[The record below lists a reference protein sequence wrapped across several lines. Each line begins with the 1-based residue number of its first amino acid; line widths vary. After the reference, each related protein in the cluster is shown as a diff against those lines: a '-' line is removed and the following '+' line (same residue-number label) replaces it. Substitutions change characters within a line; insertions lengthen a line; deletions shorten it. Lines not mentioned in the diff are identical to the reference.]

1 MTLDSRLPNFRALTP
16 AQRLEALGR
25 AARLS
30 PEDLALLATPG
41 ALSPALADGMIE
53 NVVGTFE
60 LPMGVAAN
68 FTVNGRD
75 VLVPMVVEEP
85 SVVAA
90 ASFMA
95 KLVRGCG
102 GFETSS
108 TEPLMRAQVQV
119 LGTTDPYGARQALL
133 RRRAEILEMANSRD
147 KVLIGLGGG
156 CRDIEVHVFPDTPR
170 GAMVVMHLIVDVRDA
185 MGANT
190 VNTMA
195 ESVSPLVEKIT
206 GGTVR
211 LRILSNLA
219 DLRLAR
225 ARCRVTPEALTTP
238 ERSGAEIIEGILD
251 AYTFAAVDP
260 YRAATHNKGI
270 MNGVDPVIVAT
281 GNDWRA
287 VEAGAHAYA
296 SRSGRY
302 TSLTR
307 WEKDTSGALVG
318 TIEMPMPVGL
328 VGGATK
334 THPLARLALKIL
346 DVKSAQELGE
356 VVVAVGLAQNMGALR
371 ALATEGIQR
380 GHMALHA
387 RNIALVAGA
396 VGDEVDRVA
405 RRMADEKDVRTDRAV
420 ALLEEIRQLSAG

>member
-1 MTLDSRLPNFRALTP
+1 MADSRLPNFRALTP
-16 AQRLEALGR
+16 AQRLATIAD
-25 AARLS
+25 AASLT
-30 PEDLALLATPG
+30 PEEQQLLARPG
-41 ALSPALADGMIE
+41 ALGLDRADGMIE
-53 NVVGTFE
+53 NVIGAFE
-60 LPMGVAAN
+60 LPLGVAGN
-68 FTVNGRD
+68 FQVNGRD
-75 VLVPMVVEEP
+75 VLVPMAVEEP

-95 KLVRGCG
+95 KLARECG

-108 TEPLMRAQVQV
+108 SRPLMRAQVQV
-119 LGTTDPYGARQALL
+119 LGLTDPHGARLALL
-133 RRRAEILEMANSRD
+133 RERERIVTLANSRD

-156 CRDIEVHVFPDTPR
+156 CQDLEVHVFPDTPR
-170 GAMVVMHLIVDVRDA
+170 GPMIVMHLIVDVRDA

-195 ESVSPLVEKIT
+195 EAVAPLVETIT
-206 GGTVR
+206 GGSVR

-225 ARCRVTPEALTTP
+225 ARVRLTPQVLDTKD
-238 ERSGAEIIEGILD
+238 RSGAEIIEGVLD

-270 MNGVDPVIVAT
+270 MNGIDPVIVAT

-296 SRSGRY
+296 ARSGRY
-302 TSLTR
+302 TSLTQ

-334 THPLARLALKIL
+334 THPLAKLALKIM

-356 VVVAVGLAQNMGALR
+356 VAVAVGLAQNLGALR

-396 VGDEVDRVA
+396 VGAEIDTIA
-405 RRMADEKDVRTDRAV
+405 KRMAAEQDVRTDRAL
-420 ALLEEIRQLSAG
+420 ALLEELRQSR

>member
-1 MTLDSRLPNFRALTP
+1 MVADSRLPNFRALTP
-16 AQRLEALGR
+16 AQRL
-25 AARLS
+25 AAIADAASLTAEERRQ
-30 PEDLALLATPG
+30 LAEPG
-41 ALSPALADGMIE
+41 ALGLARADGMIE
-53 NVVGTFE
+53 NVLGTFE
-60 LPMGVAAN
+60 LPLGVAGN
-68 FTVNGRD
+68 FQVNGRD
-75 VLVPMVVEEP
+75 VLVPMAVEEP

-95 KLVRGCG
+95 KLARECG

-108 TEPLMRAQVQV
+108 TRPLMRAQVQV
-119 LGTTDPYGARQALL
+119 LGLTDPHGARLALL
-133 RRRAEILEMANSRD
+133 RERERILTLANSRD
-147 KVLIGLGGG
+147 KVLIELGGG
-156 CRDIEVHVFPDTPR
+156 CQDIEVHVFPDTPR
-170 GAMVVMHLIVDVRDA
+170 GPMIVMHLIVDVRDA

-195 ESVSPLVEKIT
+195 EAVAPLVEEIV
-206 GGTVR
+206 GGSVR

-225 ARCRVTPEALTTP
+225 ARVRLTPQTLDTK
-238 ERSGAEIIEGILD
+238 ERSGAEIIEGVLD
-251 AYTFAAVDP
+251 AYTFAAIDP

-270 MNGVDPVIVAT
+270 MNGIDPVIVAT

-302 TSLTR
+302 TSLTH

-334 THPLARLALKIL
+334 THPLARLALKIM
-346 DVKSAQELGE
+346 DVRSAQELGE
-356 VVVAVGLAQNMGALR
+356 VAVAVGLAQNLGALR

-387 RNIALVAGA
+387 RNI
-396 VGDEVDRVA
+396 
-405 RRMADEKDVRTDRAV
+405 
-420 ALLEEIRQLSAG
+420 

>member
-1 MTLDSRLPNFRALTP
+1 MVADSRLPNFRAMSP
-16 AQRLEALGR
+16 AQRLEHVASVAGLTADEIALV
-25 AARLS
+25 AQ
-30 PEDLALLATPG
+30 PG
-41 ALSPALADGMIE
+41 ALGVARADGMVE
-53 NVVGTFE
+53 NVIGTFE
-60 LPMGVAAN
+60 LPFGIGGY
-68 FTVNGRD
+68 FQVNGRD

-90 ASFMA
+90 ASYMA
-95 KLVRGCG
+95 KLARACG

-108 TEPLMRAQVQV
+108 TGPLMRAQVQV
-119 LGTTDPYGARQALL
+119 LGVPDPYGARQALL
-133 RRRAEILEMANSRD
+133 KHRSEILEVANSRD
-147 KVLIGLGGG
+147 KILIGLGGG
-156 CRDIEVHVFPDTPR
+156 CKDVEIHVFPDTPR

-195 ESVSPLVEKIT
+195 EAVSPLVEKLT
-206 GGTVR
+206 AGTVR

-225 ARCRVTPEALTTP
+225 ARVRYTPEVLKTR
-238 ERSGAEIIEGILD
+238 ERSGEEIIEGIID
-251 AYTFAAVDP
+251 AYTFAAIDP

-270 MNGVDPVIVAT
+270 MNGIDPVIVAT

-296 SRSGRY
+296 CRSGRY
-302 TSLTR
+302 TSLTT
-307 WEKDTSGALVG
+307 WEKDAAGALVG

-334 THPLARLALKIL
+334 THPLARLSLKIM

-356 VVVAVGLAQNMGALR
+356 VAVAVGLAQNVGALR

-396 VGDEVDRVA
+396 TGEEIDIVA
-405 RRMADEKDVRTDRAV
+405 KRMAAEHDVRTDRAV
-420 ALLEEIRQLSAG
+420 ALLEELRTK

>member
-1 MTLDSRLPNFRALTP
+1 MVDSRLPNFRSLAPAERLAHLARAVGLTDD
-16 AQRLEALGR
+16 E
-25 AARLS
+25 AARLA
-30 PEDLALLATPG
+30 DPG
-41 ALSPALADGMIE
+41 ALPLSLADGMIE
-53 NVVGTFE
+53 NVVGTFQ
-60 LPMGVAAN
+60 LPLGVAGN
-68 FTVNGRD
+68 FRVNGRD
-75 VLVPMVVEEP
+75 VLVPMAVEEP

-95 KLVRGCG
+95 KIARGCG

-108 TEPLMRAQVQV
+108 SGPLMRAQVQV
-119 LGTTDPYGARQALL
+119 LGIADPYGARQAIFLKRDEIIALANTRDQLL
-133 RRRAEILEMANSRD
+133 V
-147 KVLIGLGGG
+147 KLGGG
-156 CRDIEVHVFPDTPR
+156 CRDIEVHVFPESPR
-170 GAMVVMHLIVDVRDA
+170 GPMVVMHLIVDVRDA

-195 ESVSPLVEKIT
+195 EAVAPLVEQAT
-206 GGTVR
+206 GGQVR

-225 ARCRVTPEALTTP
+225 ARVRVTPEALATR
-238 ERSGAEIIEGILD
+238 ELAGSAVIDGILD
-251 AYTFAAVDP
+251 AAAFAVIDP

-270 MNGVDPVIVAT
+270 MNGIDPVIVAT

-296 SRSGRY
+296 CKDGRY
-302 TSLTR
+302 TSLTQ
-307 WEKDTSGALVG
+307 WERDNAGALVG

-328 VGGATK
+328 GGGATK
-334 THPLARLALKIL
+334 THPIARLALKIL
-346 DVKSAQELGE
+346 AVESAQELAE
-356 VVVAVGLAQNMGALR
+356 IAVAVGLAQNMGALR

-396 VGDEVDRVA
+396 RGDEIDRIA
-405 RRMADEKDVRTDRAV
+405 RRMAEEKDVRADRAL
-420 ALLEEIRQLSAG
+420 ALLEELRA

>member
-1 MTLDSRLPNFRALTP
+1 MVQDSRLPNFRALTP
-16 AQRLEALGR
+16 AQRLDHLAT
-25 AARLS
+25 AASLTA
-30 PEDLALLATPG
+30 DDITLLKTPG
-41 ALSPALADGMIE
+41 ALALSRADGMIE
-53 NVVGTFE
+53 NVIGTFE
-60 LPMGVAAN
+60 LPFGIGGN
-68 FTVNGRD
+68 FQVNGRD
-75 VLVPMVVEEP
+75 YLVPMVVEEP

-95 KLVRGCG
+95 KLAREGG
-102 GFETSS
+102 GFEASS
-108 TEPLMRAQVQV
+108 TGPIMRAQVQV
-119 LGTTDPYGARQALL
+119 LGVGDPYGARQALL
-133 RRRAEILEMANSRD
+133 RARDQILEVANSRD

-195 ESVSPLVEKIT
+195 EAVSPLVEKLT

-225 ARCRVTPEALTTP
+225 ARVRLTPEVLKTK
-238 ERSGAEIIEGILD
+238 ERSGEEIVEGVLD

-270 MNGVDPVIVAT
+270 MNGIDPVIVAT

-296 SRSGRY
+296 CRSGRY
-302 TSLTR
+302 TSLTT
-307 WEKDTSGALVG
+307 WEKDKTGALVG

-334 THPLARLALKIL
+334 THPLAQLSLKIL
-346 DVKSAQELGE
+346 GVKTAQELGE
-356 VVVAVGLAQNMGALR
+356 VAVAVGLAQNLGALR

-396 VGDEVDRVA
+396 TGDEIDAVA
-405 RRMADEKDVRTDRAV
+405 KQLAAEHDVRTDRAV
-420 ALLEEIRQLSAG
+420 ALLGALRGKATA

>member
-1 MTLDSRLPNFRALTP
+1 LVLDSRLPNFRALTP
-16 AQRLEALGR
+16 AQRFEHIVRLAELTEDEA
-25 AARLS
+25 
-30 PEDLALLATPG
+30 ALVRNPG
-41 ALSPALADGMIE
+41 ALGTARANGMIE
-53 NVVGTFE
+53 NVIGTFE
-60 LPMGVAAN
+60 LPFGIASS
-68 FTVNGRD
+68 FRVNGRD

-95 KLVRGCG
+95 KLIRQCG

-108 TEPLMRAQVQV
+108 TAPLMRAQVQI
-119 LGTTDPYGARQALL
+119 LGIADPYGARQALL
-133 RRRAEILEMANSRD
+133 NHRDEILAVANSRD
-147 KVLIGLGGG
+147 KVLIELGGG
-156 CRDIEVHVFPDTPR
+156 CRDIEVHVFADTPR
-170 GAMVVMHLIVDVRDA
+170 GAMIVMHLIVDVRDA

-195 ESVSPLVEKIT
+195 EAVSPLVEKLT
-206 GGTVR
+206 GGSVR

-225 ARCRVTPEALTTP
+225 ARVRISADVLKTKDRTGE
-238 ERSGAEIIEGILD
+238 SIIEGVLD
-251 AYTFAAVDP
+251 GYTFAAIDP

-270 MNGVDPVIVAT
+270 MNGIDPVIVAT

-296 SRSGRY
+296 CRDGRY
-302 TSLTR
+302 TTLTH

-334 THPLARLALKIL
+334 THPLARLSLKIL
-346 DVKSAQELGE
+346 GVKSAQELGE
-356 VVVAVGLAQNMGALR
+356 VAVAVGLAQNLGALR

-396 VGDEVDRVA
+396 VGDEIGTIA
-405 RRMADEKDVRTDRAV
+405 QRMADENDVRTDRAV
-420 ALLEEIRQLSAG
+420 TLLEELRQQH